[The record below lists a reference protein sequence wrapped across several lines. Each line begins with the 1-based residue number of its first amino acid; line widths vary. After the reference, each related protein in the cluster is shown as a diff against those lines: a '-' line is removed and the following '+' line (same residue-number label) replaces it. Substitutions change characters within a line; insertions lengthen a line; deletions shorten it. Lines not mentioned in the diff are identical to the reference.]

1 MAIDFT
7 KPIRLIKGDKAVVT
21 ILFHDNRSVYY
32 HVNESGYRNEV
43 STEVFETIFENI
55 PEEPKKIK
63 GFIGLYINNDET
75 DYESTALYAT
85 KEDLISIINPTKL
98 LAIVEINAT
107 EGEGLQ

>member
-43 STEVFETIFENI
+43 STEVFETIFENV

-63 GFIGLYINNDET
+63 GFIGVFTDNDGMYRFT
-75 DYESTALYAT
+75 QGYQT
-85 KEDLISIINPTKL
+85 KESL
-98 LAIVEINAT
+98 LEFSKDNKIHTIVPIEFI